1 MIPFLRNGVF
11 LLPVPPQP
19 EGEGSALRRQIE
31 WLWKNMDAPYRR
43 RHVIALCIC
52 AFTCLLLLVN
62 PALSRRLIDDVIM
75 AGNPDPLLPIL
86 AVMLAVKLGREGLR
100 YMMVIFLEKDSQN
113 VVFNLRRRL
122 FTKMQY
128 NDMCFFD
135 SHRTGDLMTRMSAD
149 LDWCRHFLSYIDY
162 RIIDAVCTFVFAT
175 VYLTIVNWKLTLLLI
190 VITPVLL
197 LITKF
202 FSKHVRPRF
211 VFMREKLSEMNT
223 AAQENIAGNR
233 VVKAFAREEYEK
245 ERFEQKNRAFMNSHL
260 RINKLWLT
268 FFPVI
273 ELLVNAIQLVTVF
286 VGGLFIIQGELT
298 PGELAIFTGLSW
310 AVSNPMREMGNL
322 INGLQRFSTSAAKV
336 TDLYY
341 ATPSITDETDATAH
355 EQVRGGIEFD
365 HVSFCFDQKP
375 VLTDV
380 TFSVQPGQTVAVM
393 GPTGSGKTTLIHLL
407 ARFYDVTEGEI
418 RVDGC
423 NVKQWR
429 LRELRGGIGTA
440 TQDVF
445 LFSDTVE
452 GNIAFGNQELTLD
465 EVKDFA
471 RRADA
476 AEFAEKLPEGYDT
489 IIGERGVGLSGGQ
502 RQRIALARALAV
514 RPGILVMDDTTS
526 AVDSE
531 TEQYIQDQ
539 LRHLPF
545 ECTKFIIAQRISSM
559 RDADLILVLEDGRI
573 TEQGTHRELLEK
585 RGYYWQTYC
594 LQYGI
599 SIQGVEAAATTDDRD
614 PVRTEAAEV

>member
-1 MIPFLRNGVF
+1 MHKQF
-11 LLPVPPQP
+11 
-19 EGEGSALRRQIE
+19 E
-31 WLWKNMDAPYRR
+31 WLWKNMDAPFRR
-43 RHVIALCIC
+43 RHVIALCVC

-75 AGNPDPLLPIL
+75 AGNPEPLLSIL
-86 AVMLAVKLGREGLR
+86 AVMLVVKLGREGLR

-128 NDMCFFD
+128 SDMPFFD
-135 SHRTGDLMTRMSAD
+135 AHRTGDLMTRMSAD
-149 LDWCRHFLSYIDY
+149 LDWCRHFLAYIDY

-175 VYLTIVNWKLTLLLI
+175 IYLVTVNWKLTLLLI
-190 VITPVLL
+190 VITPILL
-197 LITKF
+197 VISRFLSRHI
-202 FSKHVRPRF
+202 RPRF
-211 VFMREKLSEMNT
+211 MFMRERLADMNT

-245 ERFEQKNRAFMNSHL
+245 ERFEKKNKAFMDSHL
-260 RINKLWLT
+260 RINKLWLS

-310 AVSNPMREMGNL
+310 AVSNPMRELGNL
-322 INGLQRFSTSAAKV
+322 INDLQRFSTSAAKV
-336 TDLYY
+336 MELYY
-341 ATPSITDETDATAH
+341 ANSSIADAPDAVTH
-355 EQVRGGIEFD
+355 ERIQGKIEFD
-365 HVSFCFDQKP
+365 HVSFAYDSKP

-380 TFSVQPGQTVAVM
+380 SFSVEPGKTVAVM
-393 GPTGSGKTTLIHLL
+393 GPTGSGKTTLISLL
-407 ARFYDVTEGEI
+407 ARFYDVTEGAV

-423 NVKQWR
+423 DVKQWK
-429 LRELRGGIGTA
+429 LDELRGGIGTA

-452 GNIAFGNQELTLD
+452 GNIAFGNQDLTLD

-476 AEFAEKLPEGYDT
+476 SEFADKLPEGYDT

-514 RPGILVMDDTTS
+514 RPGILIMDDTTS

-559 RDADLILVLEDGRI
+559 RDADLILVLQDGKI
-573 TEQGTHRELLEK
+573 TEQGTHKELLEK

-594 LQYGI
+594 LQYGL
-599 SIQGVEAAATTDDRD
+599 EMK
-614 PVRTEAAEV
+614 EVG

>member
-1 MIPFLRNGVF
+1 MARKGDKTM
-11 LLPVPPQP
+11 
-19 EGEGSALRRQIE
+19 GKQIR
-31 WLWKNMDAPYRR
+31 WLWENMDKPYQK
-43 RHVIALCIC
+43 RHIIALCVCVITC
-52 AFTCLLLLVN
+52 ALLLVN
-62 PALSRRLIDDVIM
+62 PALSRRLIDEVIV
-75 AGNPDPLLPIL
+75 AQNPDPLMDIL
-86 AVMLAVKLGREGLR
+86 MLMLAVKLGREGMR
-100 YMMVIFLEKDSQN
+100 YLMVIFLEKASQN
-113 VVFNLRRRL
+113 VMFNLRRRL
-122 FTKMQY
+122 FEKMQY
-128 NDMCFFD
+128 SDMCFFD

-149 LDWCRHFLSYIDY
+149 LDWCRHFLAYIDY
-162 RIIDAVCTFVFAT
+162 RIIDAACTFLFAT
-175 VYLTIVNWKLTLLLI
+175 VYLSIVNWKLTLLLI

-202 FSKHVRPRF
+202 FSKHVRSRF

-245 ERFEQKNRAFMNSHL
+245 ERFEQKNRAFMDSHL

-268 FFPVI
+268 FFPMI

-286 VGGLFIIQGELT
+286 VGGLFIIRGELT

-310 AVSNPMREMGNL
+310 AVSNPMRELGNL
-322 INGLQRFSTSAAKV
+322 INDLQRFSTSAAKV
-336 TDLYY
+336 MELHYGK
-341 ATPSITDETDATAH
+341 PEIVDAPDAMAH
-355 EQVRGGIEFD
+355 ERMQGQIEFD
-365 HVSFCFDQKP
+365 HVSFGIDSKP
-375 VLTDV
+375 ILSDV
-380 TFSVQPGQTVAVM
+380 TFSVLPGQTVAVM
-393 GPTGSGKTTLIHLL
+393 GPTGSGKTTLIQLL
-407 ARFYDVTEGEI
+407 ARFYDVTEGQI

-423 NVKQWR
+423 DVKQWK
-429 LRELRGGIGTA
+429 LKELRGDIGTA

-452 GNIAFGNQELTLD
+452 GNIAFGNQALTLD

-514 RPGILVMDDTTS
+514 RPSILVMDDTTS

-531 TEQYIQDQ
+531 TELYIQNQ
-539 LRHLPF
+539 LRSLPF
-545 ECTKFIIAQRISSM
+545 PCTKFIIAQRISSM
-559 RDADLILVLEDGRI
+559 RDADLILVLQDGKI

-599 SIQGVEAAATTDDRD
+599 PMEEA
-614 PVRTEAAEV
+614 V

>member
-1 MIPFLRNGVF
+1 MLK
-11 LLPVPPQP
+11 
-19 EGEGSALRRQIE
+19 QIR
-31 WLWKNMDAPYRR
+31 WLMMNMDKKYRL
-43 RHVIALCIC
+43 RHIC
-52 AFTCLLLLVN
+52 ALSICVLTCLLLLVN
-62 PALSRRLIDDVIM
+62 PALTSRLIDEVIV
-75 AGNPDPLLPIL
+75 AQNPDPLLSIL

-100 YMMVIFLEKDSQN
+100 YLMVIFLETDSQN
-113 VVFNLRRRL
+113 VIFNLRSRL
-122 FTKMQY
+122 FTKLQY
-128 NDMCFFD
+128 NDLSFFD
-135 SHRTGDLMTRMSAD
+135 RHRTGDLMTRMSAD

-162 RIIDAVCTFVFAT
+162 RIIDAVCTFLFAT
-175 VYLTIVNWKLTLLLI
+175 VYLAIVNWKLTLLLI

-202 FSKHVRPRF
+202 FSKQVRPRF

-245 ERFEQKNRAFMNSHL
+245 ERFEEKNQAFMDSHL

-268 FFPVI
+268 FFPMI

-286 VGGLFIIQGELT
+286 VGGLFIIRGELT
-298 PGELAIFTGLSW
+298 PGQLAVFTGLSW
-310 AVSNPMREMGNL
+310 AVSNPMRELGNL
-322 INGLQRFSTSAAKV
+322 INDLQRFSTSAAKV
-336 TDLYY
+336 MELDLGR
-341 ATPSITDETDATAH
+341 PEIVDEPDALDH
-355 EQVRGGIEFD
+355 GRMEGGIEFD
-365 HVSFCFDQKP
+365 HVSFKMDNQP
-375 VLTDV
+375 ILTDV
-380 TFSVQPGQTVAVM
+380 SFSVQPGQTVAVM

-407 ARFYDVTEGEI
+407 ARFYDVTDGAV

-423 NVKQWR
+423 DVRQWK
-429 LRELRGGIGTA
+429 LQQLRGGIGTA

-452 GNIAFGNQELTLD
+452 GNIAFGNQELTVE
-465 EVKDFA
+465 EVRDFA

-476 AEFAEKLPEGYDT
+476 AEFIERLPEGYDT

-514 RPGILVMDDTTS
+514 RPSILIMDDTTS

-531 TEQYIQDQ
+531 TEQYIQRQ
-539 LRHLPF
+539 LRSLPF
-545 ECTKFIIAQRISSM
+545 DCTKFIIAQRISSM
-559 RDADLILVLEDGRI
+559 RDADLILVLQDGKI
-573 TEQGTHRELLEK
+573 SESGTHEELLKK

-599 SIQGVEAAATTDDRD
+599 SMEEA
-614 PVRTEAAEV
+614 V

>member
-1 MIPFLRNGVF
+1 MGK
-11 LLPVPPQP
+11 
-19 EGEGSALRRQIE
+19 QIR
-31 WLWKNMDAPYRR
+31 WLWENMDKPYRR
-43 RHVIALCIC
+43 QHITALCIC
-52 AFTCLLLLVN
+52 VVSCVLLLVN
-62 PALSRRLIDDVIM
+62 PALSQRLIDDVIM
-75 AGNPDPLLPIL
+75 ARNPEPLLSIL
-86 AVMLAVKLGREGLR
+86 GVMLIVKLGREGMR
-100 YMMVIFLEKDSQN
+100 YLMVILLEKDSQN
-113 VVFNLRRRL
+113 VIFNLRRRL
-122 FTKMQY
+122 FEKLQY
-128 NDMCFFD
+128 NDMRFFD
-135 SHRTGDLMTRMSAD
+135 GHRTGDLMTRMSAD

-162 RIIDAVCTFVFAT
+162 RIIDAVCTFLFAT
-175 VYLTIVNWKLTLLLI
+175 VYLSIVNWKLTLLLI

-197 LITKF
+197 IITKI

-245 ERFEQKNRAFMNSHL
+245 ARFEERNRAFMNSHL

-268 FFPVI
+268 FFPMI

-286 VGGLFIIQGELT
+286 VGGLFIIYGELT
-298 PGELAIFTGLSW
+298 PGQLAIFTGLSW
-310 AVSNPMREMGNL
+310 AVSNPMRELGNL
-322 INGLQRFSTSAAKV
+322 INDLQRFSTSAAKV
-336 TDLYY
+336 MELHYGRPEIVD
-341 ATPSITDETDATAH
+341 DKDAVEH
-355 EQVRGGIEFD
+355 GRMEGGIEFR
-365 HVSFCFDQKP
+365 HVSFRIDNKP
-375 VLTDV
+375 ILTDV
-380 TFSVQPGQTVAVM
+380 SFSVNPGQTVAVM

-407 ARFYDVTEGEI
+407 ARFYDATEGEVL
-418 RVDGC
+418 VDGC
-423 NVKQWR
+423 DVKQWK
-429 LRELRGGIGTA
+429 LHQLRGGIGTA

-514 RPGILVMDDTTS
+514 RPSILVMDDTTS

-531 TEQYIQDQ
+531 TELYIQEQ
-539 LRHLPF
+539 LRSLPF
-545 ECTKFIIAQRISSM
+545 PCTKFIIAQRISSM
-559 RDADLILVLEDGRI
+559 RDADLILVLRDGRI

-599 SIQGVEAAATTDDRD
+599 PMEEA
-614 PVRTEAAEV
+614 V

>member
-1 MIPFLRNGVF
+1 MLK
-11 LLPVPPQP
+11 
-19 EGEGSALRRQIE
+19 QIR
-31 WLWKNMDAPYRR
+31 WLMMNMDKKYRL
-43 RHVIALCIC
+43 RHIC
-52 AFTCLLLLVN
+52 ALSICVLTCLLLLVN
-62 PALSRRLIDDVIM
+62 PALTSRLIDEVIV
-75 AGNPDPLLPIL
+75 AQNPDPLLSIL

-100 YMMVIFLEKDSQN
+100 YLMVIFLETDSQN
-113 VVFNLRRRL
+113 VIFNLRSRL
-122 FTKMQY
+122 FTKLQY
-128 NDMCFFD
+128 NDMSFFD
-135 SHRTGDLMTRMSAD
+135 RHRTGDLMTRMSAD

-162 RIIDAVCTFVFAT
+162 RIIDAVCTFLFAT
-175 VYLTIVNWKLTLLLI
+175 VYLAIVNWKLTLLLI

-245 ERFEQKNRAFMNSHL
+245 ERFEEKNQAFMDSHL

-268 FFPVI
+268 FFPMI

-286 VGGLFIIQGELT
+286 VGGLFIIRGELT
-298 PGELAIFTGLSW
+298 PGQLAVFTGLSW
-310 AVSNPMREMGNL
+310 AVSNPMRELGNL
-322 INGLQRFSTSAAKV
+322 INDLQRFSTSAAKV
-336 TDLYY
+336 MELDLGR
-341 ATPSITDETDATAH
+341 PEIVDAPDALDH
-355 EQVRGGIEFD
+355 GRMEGGIEFD
-365 HVSFCFDQKP
+365 HVSFKMDNQP
-375 VLTDV
+375 ILTDV
-380 TFSVQPGQTVAVM
+380 SFSVQPGQTVAVM

-407 ARFYDVTEGEI
+407 ARFYDVTDGAV

-423 NVKQWR
+423 DVRQWK
-429 LRELRGGIGTA
+429 LQQLRGGIGTA

-452 GNIAFGNQELTLD
+452 GNIAFGNQELTVE
-465 EVKDFA
+465 EVRDFA

-476 AEFAEKLPEGYDT
+476 AEFIERLPEGYDT

-514 RPGILVMDDTTS
+514 RPSILIMDDTTS

-531 TEQYIQDQ
+531 TEQYIQRQ
-539 LRHLPF
+539 LRSLPF
-545 ECTKFIIAQRISSM
+545 DCTKFIIAQRISSM
-559 RDADLILVLEDGRI
+559 RDADLILVLQDGKI
-573 TEQGTHRELLEK
+573 SESGTHEELLKK

-599 SIQGVEAAATTDDRD
+599 SMEEA
-614 PVRTEAAEV
+614 V

>member
-1 MIPFLRNGVF
+1 MGK
-11 LLPVPPQP
+11 
-19 EGEGSALRRQIE
+19 QIK
-31 WLWKNMDAPYRR
+31 WLWDNMDKPYRR
-43 RHVIALCIC
+43 RHIVALCVC
-52 AFTCLLLLVN
+52 VFTCLLLLVN
-62 PALSRRLIDDVIM
+62 PALSQRLIDDVIM
-75 AGNPDPLLPIL
+75 AQNPEPLLSIL
-86 AVMLAVKLGREGLR
+86 GVMLVVKLGREGLR
-100 YMMVIFLEKDSQN
+100 YIMVIFLEKDSQN
-113 VVFNLRRRL
+113 VIFNLRRRL
-122 FTKMQY
+122 FEKLQY
-128 NDMCFFD
+128 NDMRFFD
-135 SHRTGDLMTRMSAD
+135 LHRTGDLMTRMSAD

-162 RIIDAVCTFVFAT
+162 RIIDAVCTFLFAT
-175 VYLTIVNWKLTLLLI
+175 VYLSIVNWKLTLLLI
-190 VITPVLL
+190 GITPVLL

-245 ERFEQKNRAFMNSHL
+245 QRFEEKSRAFMNSHL

-268 FFPVI
+268 FFPMI

-286 VGGLFIIQGELT
+286 VGGLFIIAGELT
-298 PGELAIFTGLSW
+298 PGQLAIFTSLSW
-310 AVSNPMREMGNL
+310 AVSNPMRELGNL
-322 INGLQRFSTSAAKV
+322 INDLQRFSTSAAKV
-336 TDLYY
+336 MELHYGR
-341 ATPSITDETDATAH
+341 PEIVDEPDAVEHGRMA
-355 EQVRGGIEFD
+355 GGIEFKN
-365 HVSFCFDQKP
+365 VSFRIDSKP
-375 VLTDV
+375 ILTDV
-380 TFSVQPGQTVAVM
+380 SFTVQPGQTVAVM

-407 ARFYDVTEGEI
+407 ARFYDATEGEVL
-418 RVDGC
+418 VDGC
-423 NVKQWR
+423 DVKQWK
-429 LRELRGGIGTA
+429 LHQLRGGIGTA

-514 RPGILVMDDTTS
+514 RPSILVMDDTTS

-531 TEQYIQDQ
+531 TELYIQEQ
-539 LRHLPF
+539 LRSLPF
-545 ECTKFIIAQRISSM
+545 PCTKFIIAQRISSM
-559 RDADLILVLEDGRI
+559 RDADLILVLQDGRI
-573 TEQGTHRELLEK
+573 TEQGTHRELLER

-599 SIQGVEAAATTDDRD
+599 PMEEA
-614 PVRTEAAEV
+614 V

>member
-1 MIPFLRNGVF
+1 MRKQF
-11 LLPVPPQP
+11 
-19 EGEGSALRRQIE
+19 E
-31 WLWKNMDAPYRR
+31 WLWKNMDAPFRR
-43 RHVIALCIC
+43 RHVIALCVC

-75 AGNPDPLLPIL
+75 AGNPDPLLSIL

-128 NDMCFFD
+128 SDMPFFD
-135 SHRTGDLMTRMSAD
+135 AHRTGDLMTRMSAD
-149 LDWCRHFLSYIDY
+149 LDWCRHFLAYIDY

-175 VYLTIVNWKLTLLLI
+175 VYLVTVNWKLTLLLI

-197 LITKF
+197 VISRFLSRHI
-202 FSKHVRPRF
+202 RPRF
-211 VFMREKLSEMNT
+211 MFMRERLADMNT

-245 ERFEQKNRAFMNSHL
+245 ERFEKKNKAFMDSHL
-260 RINKLWLT
+260 RINKLWLS

-310 AVSNPMREMGNL
+310 AVSNPMRELGNL
-322 INGLQRFSTSAAKV
+322 INDLQRFSTSAAKV
-336 TDLYY
+336 MELYY
-341 ATPSITDETDATAH
+341 ANSSIADAPDAVTH
-355 EQVRGGIEFD
+355 ERIQGKIEFD
-365 HVSFCFDQKP
+365 HVSFAYDSKP

-380 TFSVQPGQTVAVM
+380 SFSVEPGKTVAVM
-393 GPTGSGKTTLIHLL
+393 GPTGSGKTTLISLL
-407 ARFYDVTEGEI
+407 ARFYDVTEGAV

-423 NVKQWR
+423 DVKQWK
-429 LRELRGGIGTA
+429 LDELRGGIGTA

-476 AEFAEKLPEGYDT
+476 AEFADKLPEGYDT

-514 RPGILVMDDTTS
+514 RPGILIMDDTTS

-559 RDADLILVLEDGRI
+559 RDADLILVLQDGKI
-573 TEQGTHRELLEK
+573 TEQGTHKELLEK

-594 LQYGI
+594 LQYGL
-599 SIQGVEAAATTDDRD
+599 EMK
-614 PVRTEAAEV
+614 EVV

>member
-1 MIPFLRNGVF
+1 MLK
-11 LLPVPPQP
+11 
-19 EGEGSALRRQIE
+19 QIR
-31 WLWKNMDAPYRR
+31 WLMMNMDKKYRL
-43 RHVIALCIC
+43 RHIC
-52 AFTCLLLLVN
+52 ALSICVLTCLLLLVN
-62 PALSRRLIDDVIM
+62 PALTSRLIDEVIV
-75 AGNPDPLLPIL
+75 AQNPDPLLSIL

-100 YMMVIFLEKDSQN
+100 YLMVIFLETDSQN
-113 VVFNLRRRL
+113 VIFNLRSRL
-122 FTKMQY
+122 FTKLQY
-128 NDMCFFD
+128 NDLSFFD
-135 SHRTGDLMTRMSAD
+135 RHRTGDLMTRMSAD

-162 RIIDAVCTFVFAT
+162 RIIDAVCTFLFAT
-175 VYLTIVNWKLTLLLI
+175 FYLAIVNWKLTLLLI

-245 ERFEQKNRAFMNSHL
+245 ERFEGKNQAFMDSHL

-268 FFPVI
+268 FFPMI

-286 VGGLFIIQGELT
+286 VGGLFIIRGELT
-298 PGELAIFTGLSW
+298 PGQLAVFTGLSW
-310 AVSNPMREMGNL
+310 AVSNPMRELGNL
-322 INGLQRFSTSAAKV
+322 INDLQRFSTSAAKV
-336 TDLYY
+336 MELDLGR
-341 ATPSITDETDATAH
+341 PEIVDAPDAQDH
-355 EQVRGGIEFD
+355 GRMEGGIEFD
-365 HVSFCFDQKP
+365 HVFFKMDSQP
-375 VLTDV
+375 ILTDV
-380 TFSVQPGQTVAVM
+380 SFSVQPGQTVAVM

-407 ARFYDVTEGEI
+407 ARFYDVTDGAV

-423 NVKQWR
+423 DVRQWK
-429 LRELRGGIGTA
+429 LQQLRGGIGTA

-452 GNIAFGNQELTLD
+452 GNIAFGNQELTVE
-465 EVKDFA
+465 EVRDFA

-476 AEFAEKLPEGYDT
+476 AEFIERLPEGYDT

-514 RPGILVMDDTTS
+514 RPSILIMDDTTS

-531 TEQYIQDQ
+531 TEQYIQRQ
-539 LRHLPF
+539 LRSLPF
-545 ECTKFIIAQRISSM
+545 DCTKFIIAQRISSM
-559 RDADLILVLEDGRI
+559 RDADLILVLQDGKI
-573 TEQGTHRELLEK
+573 SESGTHEELLKK

-599 SIQGVEAAATTDDRD
+599 SMEEA
-614 PVRTEAAEV
+614 V

>member
-1 MIPFLRNGVF
+1 MRKQF
-11 LLPVPPQP
+11 
-19 EGEGSALRRQIE
+19 E
-31 WLWKNMDAPYRR
+31 WLWKNMDAPFRR
-43 RHVIALCIC
+43 RHVIALCVC

-75 AGNPDPLLPIL
+75 AGNPEPLLSIL

-128 NDMCFFD
+128 SDMPFFD
-135 SHRTGDLMTRMSAD
+135 AHRTGDLMTRMSAD
-149 LDWCRHFLSYIDY
+149 LDWCRHFLAYIDY

-175 VYLTIVNWKLTLLLI
+175 VYLVTVNWKLTLLLI

-197 LITKF
+197 VISRFLSRHI
-202 FSKHVRPRF
+202 RPRF
-211 VFMREKLSEMNT
+211 MFMRERLADMNT

-245 ERFEQKNRAFMNSHL
+245 ERFEKKNKAFMDSHL
-260 RINKLWLT
+260 RINKLWLS

-286 VGGLFIIQGELT
+286 VGGLFIIRGELT

-310 AVSNPMREMGNL
+310 AVSNPMRELGNL
-322 INGLQRFSTSAAKV
+322 INDLQRFSTSATKV
-336 TDLYY
+336 MELYY
-341 ATPSITDETDATAH
+341 ATSSIADAPDAVAH
-355 EQVRGGIEFD
+355 ERMHGKIEFD
-365 HVSFCFDQKP
+365 HVSFSYDNKP

-380 TFSVQPGQTVAVM
+380 TFSVEPGKTVAVM
-393 GPTGSGKTTLIHLL
+393 GPTGSGKTTLISLL
-407 ARFYDVTEGEI
+407 ARFYDVTEGEV

-423 NVKQWR
+423 DVKRWK
-429 LRELRGGIGTA
+429 LDELRGGIGTA

-452 GNIAFGNQELTLD
+452 GNIAFGDQNLTLD

-476 AEFAEKLPEGYDT
+476 AEFADKLPEGYDT

-514 RPGILVMDDTTS
+514 RPGILIMDDTTS

-559 RDADLILVLEDGRI
+559 RDADLILVLQDGKI
-573 TEQGTHRELLEK
+573 TEQGTHKELLEK

-594 LQYGI
+594 LQYGL
-599 SIQGVEAAATTDDRD
+599 EMK
-614 PVRTEAAEV
+614 EVG

>member
-1 MIPFLRNGVF
+1 MRKQF
-11 LLPVPPQP
+11 
-19 EGEGSALRRQIE
+19 E
-31 WLWKNMDAPYRR
+31 WLWNNMDAPFRR

-52 AFTCLLLLVN
+52 AFSCILLLVN

-75 AGNPDPLLPIL
+75 AGNPDPLLSIL
-86 AVMLAVKLGREGLR
+86 GIMLVVKLSREGMR

-113 VVFNLRRRL
+113 VVFNLRRLL
-122 FTKMQY
+122 FTRMQY
-128 NDMCFFD
+128 NDMPFFD

-149 LDWCRHFLSYIDY
+149 LDWCRHFLAYIDY
-162 RIIDAVCTFVFAT
+162 RIIDAVCTFLFAT
-175 VYLTIVNWKLTLLLI
+175 VYLAFVNWKLTLLLI

-197 LITKF
+197 VITKLL
-202 FSKHVRPRF
+202 SKRIRPRF

-245 ERFEQKNRAFMNSHL
+245 ERFEQKNLAFMNSHL

-268 FFPVI
+268 FFPMI

-286 VGGLFIIQGELT
+286 LGGLFIIQGELT

-310 AVSNPMREMGNL
+310 AVSNPMRELGNL
-322 INGLQRFSTSAAKV
+322 INDLQRFSTSAAKV
-336 TDLYY
+336 MELYY
-341 ATPSITDETDATAH
+341 ASPSIVDAPDAVSH
-355 EQVRGGIEFD
+355 ERLQGKIEFD
-365 HVSFCFDQKP
+365 HVSFRFENKP

-380 TFSVQPGQTVAVM
+380 TFSVDPGQTVAVM
-393 GPTGSGKTTLIHLL
+393 GPTGSGKTTLINLL
-407 ARFYDVTEGEI
+407 ARFYDVSEGEI

-423 NVKQWR
+423 NVRQWK
-429 LRELRGGIGTA
+429 LNELRGGIGTA

-452 GNIAFGNQELTLD
+452 GNIAFGNQSLTLD

-476 AEFAEKLPEGYDT
+476 AEFADKLPEGYDT

-514 RPGILVMDDTTS
+514 RPGILIMDDTTS

-545 ECTKFIIAQRISSM
+545 DCTKFIIAQRISSM
-559 RDADLILVLEDGRI
+559 RDADLILVLQDGRI

-599 SIQGVEAAATTDDRD
+599 SMREGA
-614 PVRTEAAEV
+614 

>member
-1 MIPFLRNGVF
+1 MRKQF
-11 LLPVPPQP
+11 
-19 EGEGSALRRQIE
+19 E
-31 WLWKNMDAPYRR
+31 WLWQNMDAPFRR
-43 RHVIALCIC
+43 RHVIALCVC
-52 AFTCLLLLVN
+52 AFTCILLLVN

-75 AGNPDPLLPIL
+75 AGNPDPLLSIL

-100 YMMVIFLEKDSQN
+100 YMMVIFLEKASQN

-128 NDMCFFD
+128 NDMPFFD
-135 SHRTGDLMTRMSAD
+135 AHRTGDLMTRMSAD
-149 LDWCRHFLSYIDY
+149 LDWCRHFLAYIDY
-162 RIIDAVCTFVFAT
+162 RIIDAVCTFLFAT
-175 VYLTIVNWKLTLLLI
+175 VYLVTVNWKLTMLLI

-197 LITKF
+197 VISRFLSRHI
-202 FSKHVRPRF
+202 RPRF
-211 VFMREKLSEMNT
+211 VFMREKLADMNT

-245 ERFEQKNRAFMNSHL
+245 ERFEQKNRAFMDSHL
-260 RINKLWLT
+260 RINKLWLS

-286 VGGLFIIQGELT
+286 VGGLFIIRGELT

-310 AVSNPMREMGNL
+310 AVSNPMRELGNL
-322 INGLQRFSTSAAKV
+322 INDLQRFSTSAVKV
-336 TDLYY
+336 MELYY
-341 ATPSITDETDATAH
+341 SVPSIVDAPDAVAH
-355 EQVRGGIEFD
+355 DRLLGQIEFD
-365 HVSFCFDQKP
+365 RVSFSFDNKP
-375 VLTDV
+375 VLSDV

-393 GPTGSGKTTLIHLL
+393 GPTGSGKTTMINLL
-407 ARFYDVTEGEI
+407 ARFYDVTEGAV

-423 NVKQWR
+423 DVKKWK
-429 LRELRGGIGTA
+429 LDELRGGIGTA

-452 GNIAFGNQELTLD
+452 GNIAFGDQSMTLD

-559 RDADLILVLEDGRI
+559 RDADLILVLQNGRV

-594 LQYGI
+594 LQYGLPMK
-599 SIQGVEAAATTDDRD
+599 EA
-614 PVRTEAAEV
+614 V